1 MKAIFKHSIALA
13 ILASSISTFATAA
26 PLKEDSPKEE
36 KASTACPS
44 VDASS
49 RQMADHGSQR
59 DKRMEKKTKKMEKDQ
74 DQKQPDQDHSLLGI
88 YG

>member
-1 MKAIFKHSIALA
+1 MKAIFRHSIALA
-13 ILASSISTFATAA
+13 ILASSISTFATPA

-44 VDASS
+44 VDAS